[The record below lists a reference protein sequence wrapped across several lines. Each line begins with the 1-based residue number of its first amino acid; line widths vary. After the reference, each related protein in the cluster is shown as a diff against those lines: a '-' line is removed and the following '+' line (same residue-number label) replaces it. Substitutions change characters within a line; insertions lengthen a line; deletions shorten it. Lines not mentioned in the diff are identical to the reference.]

1 LTFRPLEGKIRSSAG
16 EGSTYSKVLNIY
28 IVTRSDTLA
37 NTPQA
42 RKRARQAEKHRLHNA
57 SMKSAM
63 RTTIKNTRK
72 AIASGDA
79 KVAEAALNEASSK
92 MDRLARKNIIHKNAA
107 SRYKSRLAAG
117 IKKIAKK

>member
-1 LTFRPLEGKIRSSAG
+1 M
-16 EGSTYSKVLNIY
+16 
-28 IVTRSDTLA
+28 A